1 MEMDRPRT
9 EFGSSSEEIYGMRDP
24 RAGLLILADDV
35 FLDDV
40 AGLAEAAQFRLLD
53 IVPLGQAMLRL
64 DMQVGC
70 DVILLFCTNPSAL
83 LERLLVQVETL
94 AVQNRCR
101 AGVAGW
107 RPGRECHRRS
117 WSRRYARPPGRAL
130 MHW

>member
-9 EFGSSSEEIYGMRDP
+9 KFGSSSEEIYGMRDP
-24 RAGLLILADDV
+24 RAGLLILADDI

-53 IVPLGQAMLRL
+53 IVPLDQAMLRL
-64 DMQVGC
+64 DKQVGC

-94 AVQNRCR
+94 ATARNCS
-101 AGVAGW
+101 A
-107 RPGRECHRRS
+107 RRITPTS
-117 WSRRYARPPGRAL
+117 PPL
-130 MHW
+130 C